1 MDGSVESVI
10 TNLMVNRTIA
20 FTGGRDG
27 HDSKC
32 WFFKDRLF
40 RTFGPIT
47 DYKFEVEIIL
57 RKNMHKLAENAVG
70 LDDNL
75 KGFIEI

>member
-1 MDGSVESVI
+1 MVS
-10 TNLMVNRTIA
+10 NLMVNRTKA
-20 FTGGRDG
+20 LTGGRDG

-57 RKNMHKLAENAVG
+57 RKNMHKLAENAVIPV
-70 LDDNL
+70 NYL
-75 KGFIEI
+75 KGEIEI